1 MSSTQPLVLTADNT
15 RLNLGLAFTGGTGE
29 SNTASAV
36 NTGGGVGVVATTP
49 KVGAVLQFRG
59 LNVPSGGSGLLTV
72 TLNGATEEIEV
83 DVDTAQLMAD
93 LNPQYLLRLDEVGS
107 LTYVGEAQSTGTAT
121 SAASWRIYRLD
132 ESGGTEELVKLY
144 GGGSTAFDQIW
155 DNRLALAYS

>member
-1 MSSTQPLVLTADNT
+1 MTSPLTLTADNNQ
-15 RLNLGLAFTGGTGE
+15 LLLGLAFTGGTGE
-29 SNTASAV
+29 SNTASAI

-49 KVGAVLQFRG
+49 KAGAVLQFRG
-59 LNVPSGGSGLLTV
+59 VNTPSGGSGLVLV

-83 DVDTAQLMAD
+83 DIDTDQLMAD
-93 LNPQYLLRLDEVGS
+93 LNPQNLLRIDDVGA
-107 LTYVGEAQSTGTAT
+107 LTYVGEAQATGTAT

-155 DNRLALAYS
+155 DNRLALSYT

>member
-1 MSSTQPLVLTADNT
+1 MSSETLVLTTEKAQ
-15 RLNLGLAFTGGTGE
+15 LVLGTPFSGGTGE
-29 SNTASAV
+29 SNSASAV

-59 LNVPSGGSGLLTV
+59 INIPSGGSGLLTV

-93 LNPQYLLRLDEVGS
+93 LNPQYLVRVDEVGT
-107 LTYVGEAQSTGTAT
+107 LTYVGEAQATGTLT

-132 ESGGTEELVKLY
+132 ETGPTEELIKLY
-144 GGGSTAFDQIW
+144 GGGSTAFDQVW
-155 DNRLALAYS
+155 DNRLVLAYS